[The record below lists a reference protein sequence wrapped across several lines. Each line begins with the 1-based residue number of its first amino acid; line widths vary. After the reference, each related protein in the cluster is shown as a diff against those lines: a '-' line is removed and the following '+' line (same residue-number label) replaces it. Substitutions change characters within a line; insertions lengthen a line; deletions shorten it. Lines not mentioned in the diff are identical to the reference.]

1 MFSIVLYFK
10 KVGFE
15 ARHNLIWWSGGN
27 RAGGGIKTE
36 PKGRNLRETERKG
49 VKNKYLNFKRE
60 RSGLDFERG
69 NRPKSLLSLLS
80 FGSISTS
87 FKLLSPPLEPNF

>member
-15 ARHNLIWWSGGN
+15 ARHNPIWWFGGS
-27 RAGGGIKTE
+27 RASGGIKTE

-60 RSGLDFERG
+60 RSGFGFERE
-69 NRPKSLLSLLS
+69 NRPKSFLSLLS
-80 FGSISTS
+80 FSSVSTS
-87 FKLLSPPLEPNF
+87 FKLLNPPPEPNF

>member
-15 ARHNLIWWSGGN
+15 ARHNPIWWSGGS
-27 RAGGGIKTE
+27 RASGGIKTE

-60 RSGLDFERG
+60 RSGLGFERE
-69 NRPKSLLSLLS
+69 NRPKSFLSLLS
-80 FGSISTS
+80 FSSVSTS
-87 FKLLSPPLEPNF
+87 FKLLNPPPEPNF